1 LLGVIKNQ
9 HSDLK
14 EYPHIL
20 YPQVEIVEQGLIDF
34 PSFKTGFTESFFEQK
49 LEKYFKSYIL
59 KNVAINDGRKY
70 PYQPDYVFY
79 YPEKSLFID
88 IEIDEPYAYH
98 SKKAIHID
106 DKKRNNYF
114 LQKGWS
120 IIRFAEFQITKYPE
134 LCCKIISE
142 HIRNLTGE
150 NIWIEGFHEL
160 ENLKIVKAWNLK
172 EANEMATSSYRQ
184 TYLKFLKKVNEKRAS
199 INIIADGIFLNNQI
213 KEAKDILEK
222 ENSIE
227 EFNQSA
233 KISVFLKLLIQYAG
247 HFKNVETFNN
257 KIYVEFTVYI
267 SNHHSFYN
275 FSFDTDFIEIGSYVI
290 NVYFVRTKEIICFEI
305 IEKIE
310 NEKLKQ
316 VILIADDPTYPS
328 LLERIKPT
336 ELILVKKY
344 RNSFMPNDFRYINV
358 DNPIES
364 SLEIKY
370 KK

>member
-1 LLGVIKNQ
+1 M
-9 HSDLK
+9 K

-20 YPQVEIVEQGLIDF
+20 YPQIEIVEQDLIDF
-34 PSFKTGFTESFFEQK
+34 PNFKTGFTESFFEQK

-59 KNVAINDGRKY
+59 KNIVVNDGRKY

-79 YPEKSLFID
+79 YPEKKIFID
-88 IEIDEPYAYH
+88 IEIDEPYAYQ
-98 SKKAIHID
+98 SKKAIHIND
-106 DKKRNNYF
+106 NKRNDYF

-120 IIRFAEFQITKYPE
+120 IIRFAEVQITKFPE

-160 ENLKIVKAWNLK
+160 ENLKIIKAWNLI
-172 EANEMATSSYRQ
+172 EAKKMASNSYRQ
-184 TYLKFLKKVNEKRAS
+184 TYLKFLKKINEKRAS
-199 INIIADGIFLNNQI
+199 INIIGDGIFLNNQI
-213 KEAKDILEK
+213 KETKDILEK
-222 ENSIE
+222 ENDIK
-227 EFNQSA
+227 EFNKSA

-247 HFKNVETFNN
+247 HFKNVETIND
-257 KIYVEFTVYI
+257 KIYIEFTIYI
-267 SNHHSFYN
+267 SKHHSFYN
-275 FSFDTDFIEIGSYVI
+275 FSFDTDFIEIGNYII
-290 NVYFVRTKEIICFEI
+290 NIYFVRTKEIICFEI

-310 NEKLKQ
+310 NENLKR
-316 VILIADDPTYPS
+316 VILIADDPAYPS
-328 LLERIKPT
+328 LLERIKLS

-344 RNSFMPNDFRYINV
+344 RNSFMPNNFRYISI

-370 KK
+370 VE